1 MRNNMNKHF
10 HDWMPDWV
18 KSAIK
23 QKKCSQCS
31 ENFTKNG
38 IVAIGI
44 RELENASHSLY
55 VEHKCLNCDFRAI
68 SSLGKQK
75 ESLEGL
81 CYMIIE
87 SIKKHKLARKSKM
100 FQNKDDSKPMS
111 EKEVKGFINFIQKSS
126 SHDDFLREIGV
137 VLPPDNHD
145 TS

>member
-1 MRNNMNKHF
+1 MNKSF

-18 KSAIK
+18 NSAIK

-44 RELENASHSLY
+44 RELDNASYSLY
-55 VEHKCLNCDFRAI
+55 AEHKCMNCDFRAI
-68 SSLGKQK
+68 STLGKQK
-75 ESLEGL
+75 EESLEGL

-87 SIKKHKLARKSKM
+87 SIKKYKLARKSKM
-100 FQNKDDSKPMS
+100 FQNKDGSKPMS
-111 EKEVKGFINFIQKSS
+111 EKEVKGFINFMQKAA

-137 VLPPDNHD
+137 VLPPDKNHD
-145 TS
+145 TG